1 MFDLG
6 TQELIVIFIVA
17 FLVFG
22 PKRLPELGRTIG
34 KGIRDLKTAMRG
46 VKDTFEE
53 AGSDVTE
60 GLKEARSDL
69 EDSVYKSIEPHINKE
84 KKKEEDISEE
94 DNKIPMSDEGES
106 KGEEEKETDKD
117 G

>member
-1 MFDLG
+1 M
-6 TQELIVIFIVA
+6 IFIVA

-34 KGIRDLKTAMRG
+34 KGIRDLKVAMRG
-46 VKDTFEE
+46 VKDSFEE

-60 GLKEARSDL
+60 GLKEAKSSL
-69 EDSVYKSIEPHINKE
+69 EDSVYKSIETHINKE

-94 DNKIPMSDEGES
+94 DKKISMSDEGER
-106 KGEEEKETDKD
+106 KGEKEKETDKD

>member
-22 PKRLPELGRTIG
+22 PKKLPELGRTLG
-34 KGIRDLKTAMRG
+34 KGIRDLKAAMRG
-46 VKDTFEE
+46 VKDSLDE
-53 AGSDVTE
+53 AGAELTDE
-60 GLKEARSDL
+60 FKEVKSDL
-69 EDSVYKSIEPHINKE
+69 EDSVYKSIEPNLKKNHAGQEEENKKEEETSINSAEKEKE
-84 KKKEEDISEE
+84 KK
-94 DNKIPMSDEGES
+94 
-106 KGEEEKETDKD
+106 ETDGD